1 MKIEFLLMALLKRPK
16 DLSRNFTLN
25 IEEGTKLKTIL
36 SDLGYS
42 NQEIRM
48 FQLFVAKRGN
58 EDSERISRSYEL
70 IDGDKI
76 MVTIPVGGG

>member
-16 DLSRNFTLN
+16 GLSRNFTLD
-25 IEEGTKLKTIL
+25 IKEGTKLKTIL
-36 SDLGYS
+36 LDLGYT

-48 FQLFVAKRGN
+48 FQLFVAKDGN
-58 EDSERISRSYEL
+58 EDSERISRSYEPT
-70 IDGDKI
+70 DGDKI